1 MVARQP
7 KDATGPA
14 TVVTVEGWRV
24 PLDVRVVVQV
34 DPADA
39 PRVVASVGGLRQVA
53 DRIVTPALRSTVRNV
68 VGAPDRNVL
77 DLINERELLESL
89 VEERLYPEGAKAGV
103 TIKEV
108 RFGDPSIP
116 PELLV
121 ARQRQQL
128 ADQLELTYDRERVA
142 QGKRIAVEKSRA
154 MADQQSELVRAQI
167 AVQVAEHQ
175 RERLRLQGEGEKLR
189 LIEIAAG
196 QKKQT
201 EILGQDRVYQLAVL
215 NKVLEAAVQNPNIVK
230 IPQVY
235 VQGEGKGFEGPAAI
249 LGASNLI
256 RSLNGGAGGPL
267 AGKVPAPVVTP

>member
-1 MVARQP
+1 M
-7 KDATGPA
+7 
-14 TVVTVEGWRV
+14 
-24 PLDVRVVVQV
+24 
-34 DPADA
+34 
-39 PRVVASVGGLRQVA
+39 
-53 DRIVTPALRSTVRNV
+53 
-68 VGAPDRNVL
+68 
-77 DLINERELLESL
+77 
-89 VEERLYPEGAKAGV
+89 
-103 TIKEV
+103 

-128 ADQLELTYDRERVA
+128 ADQLEVTYERERVA
-142 QGKRIAVEKSRA
+142 QEKRIAVEKGRA

-196 QKKQT
+196 QKTQT
-201 EILGQDRVYQLAVL
+201 VVLGEDRVYQLAVL
-215 NKVLEAAVQNPNIVK
+215 DKVLEAAIQNPNIVK

-235 VQGEGKGFEGPAAI
+235 VQGESRGFEGPAAI

-256 RSLNGGAGGPL
+256 QSLQGGAAARAP
-267 AGKVPAPVVTP
+267 AGNVPAPVTNP